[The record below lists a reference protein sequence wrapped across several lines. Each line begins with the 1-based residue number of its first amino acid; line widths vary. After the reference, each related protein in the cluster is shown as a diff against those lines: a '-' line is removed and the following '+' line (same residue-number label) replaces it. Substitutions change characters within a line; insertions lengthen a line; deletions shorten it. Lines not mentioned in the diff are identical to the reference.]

1 MKTLI
6 ILPFVFILIT
16 LNNAHCGNFEEILS
30 IAQIAV
36 EKQTGRSGENEFSG
50 WVGSLRFDIKAK
62 YIYIA
67 EFTNA
72 TGMID
77 VVNGSYKITKLE
89 QYGNVF
95 NFECVDTA
103 PLTYGLAWS
112 GKIWLTDNIPIIR
125 IEMIM
130 KRSSRKW
137 VNLGERGRKFLKD
150 NRSRLNLGGN

>member
-16 LNNAHCGNFEEILS
+16 FNTAHCGDLDEILS
-30 IAQIAV
+30 LAQIAV
-36 EKQTGRSGENEFSG
+36 EKQTGRGGENEFSG

-67 EFTNA
+67 EFTNT
-72 TGMID
+72 TGKID

-89 QYGNVF
+89 QYGNTF
-95 NFECVDTA
+95 NFECIDTS
-103 PLTYGLAWS
+103 PSTYGLEWS
-112 GKIWLTDNIPIIR
+112 GKIWRTDNIPMIR

-130 KRSSRKW
+130 KQSSRKW
-137 VNLGERGRKFLKD
+137 VNLGEGGKKFLKD
-150 NRSRLNLGGN
+150 NHSRLNLGM